1 MRRSYFVANPEETIN
16 LLREELWEAR
26 HTLCDSLPEQ
36 VQKVLRTYYDCVTLE
51 DTYAWLHDVADDLI
65 DLAEPLPRG
74 HFHLGDR
81 ACCPLCG
88 DGSSTPYEEGF
99 ALPEG
104 LRMHLEGKGNAR
116 QCSILKQM
124 WGLAQ
129 YHWDGTF
136 HPRGTKAHEDM
147 QAQLKLRRN
156 KEVQFLVSPY
166 LPPRLNNEGMYPGQV
181 RDAKSLAA
189 TETRLAA
196 MGFQSSTQERV
207 RSYTKETANAV
218 VYADPRKQR
227 AISFTVVLKPVRS
240 ELRRWESRRVPV
252 RHFGMPDSWK
262 RDLEKKLDEAFS
274 EAVKELMP
282 MAVLKLVQTVG

>member
-1 MRRSYFVANPEETIN
+1 MRRAYFVADPEKTIER
-16 LLREELWEAR
+16 LRQELWEAR
-26 HTLCDSLPEQ
+26 YTLYDSLPEQ
-36 VQKVLRTYYDCVTLE
+36 VQKVLSTYHDCVTVE

-81 ACCPLCG
+81 ARCPLCG

-129 YHWDGTF
+129 YHWDGEF

-147 QAQLKLRRN
+147 QAQLKLRRS
-156 KEVQFLVSPY
+156 KEVQFLVNPY

-181 RDAKSLAA
+181 RDAKALASA
-189 TETRLAA
+189 DARLAE
-196 MGFQSSTQERV
+196 MGFQSEKVAGV
-207 RSYTKETANAV
+207 RSYIKETSNAA
-218 VYADPRKQR
+218 VYADPRKKG
-227 AISFTVVLKPVRS
+227 AISFTVALKPIRND
-240 ELRRWESRRVPV
+240 LRRWESRRIPLH
-252 RHFGMPDSWK
+252 HFGVPDGWK
-262 RDLEKKLDEAFS
+262 RDLERKLDEMFA
-274 EAVKELMP
+274 EAVKQLMP
-282 MAVLKLVQTVG
+282 ELKLVQAAG